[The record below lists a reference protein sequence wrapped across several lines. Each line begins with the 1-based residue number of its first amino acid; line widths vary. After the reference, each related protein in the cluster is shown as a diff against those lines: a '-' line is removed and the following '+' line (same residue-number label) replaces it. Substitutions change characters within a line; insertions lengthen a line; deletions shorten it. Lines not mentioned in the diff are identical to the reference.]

1 MLAAL
6 CRGTVGYLAEVWEY
20 RYFWASLVKA
30 ELQRRYRRS
39 LLGLGWSLLQ
49 PVSMTLVL
57 SLVYSQ
63 VFGMGLATFAPLLL
77 TGLAFWTFVSQNV
90 TLGCGSLVVAE
101 PYIRQ
106 QPVPL
111 AVFPLRTVLTGGFHF
126 LISLA
131 LALTFAW
138 TVNGPSNPL
147 ALFSLVPTLA
157 LLFLFGWALGLLLGF
172 CHVFFPD
179 TEHLA
184 EVVLQVLMFLTP
196 IMYPPSLLKTNGLG
210 LLLDWSPLAAF
221 LALLRQPV
229 VDGTFP
235 SLGAYSLPLLT
246 VAALIGLA
254 MYAIARLERR
264 VIFAL

>member
-1 MLAAL
+1 MLTAL

-39 LLGLGWSLLQ
+39 LLGLGWSLLH

-63 VFGMGLATFAPLLL
+63 VFGMSLATFAPLLL
-77 TGLAFWTFVSQNV
+77 TGLAFWNFVSNNV
-90 TLGCGSLVVAE
+90 QQGCGSLIGAE
-101 PYIRQ
+101 AYIRQ
-106 QPVPL
+106 QAMPL
-111 AVFPLRTVLTGGFHF
+111 AVFPLRTVLTVGFHF

-131 LALTFAW
+131 LALAFSRA
-138 TVNGPSNPL
+138 VNGPLNPL
-147 ALFSLVPTLA
+147 ALLSLVPTLA

-172 CHVFFPD
+172 CHVYFPD
-179 TEHLA
+179 TQHLA
-184 EVVLQVLMFLTP
+184 EVALQVLMFLTP
-196 IMYPPSLLKTNGLG
+196 IMYPPALLKSNGLG

-221 LALLRQPV
+221 LALLREPLL
-229 VDGTFP
+229 DGTFP
-235 SLGAYSLPLLT
+235 SLGAYALPLLT
-246 VAALIGLA
+246 VAGLIALS
-254 MYAIARLERR
+254 MYAVARLERR